1 MSDPVIHPSADTKK
15 CYALT
20 RSSSGGQ
27 VILGSQREALVEVDE
42 QLMVAVLL
50 LDGRVGVRGI
60 MEGIGF

>member
-27 VILGSQREALVEVDE
+27 VILGSQHEALVEVDE
-42 QLMVAVLL
+42 QLTVAVL
-50 LDGRVGVRGI
+50 LDGRVGVRG

>member
-1 MSDPVIHPSADTKK
+1 VSDPVIHPSADTKK

-42 QLMVAVLL
+42 QLTVAVLL
-50 LDGRVGVRGI
+50 DGSVGVRG